1 MYTSSV
7 TELTSDGEGF
17 DPIYV
22 LSDCVNELQDLED
35 LALDHNQ
42 LSELPDLNL
51 PNLKVIGLVSNK
63 FTSYPSALKQY
74 NKIEKRVRRKNYL
87 KRKREKTLA
96 AKKLSKST
104 SDTKVTAKKAA
115 TKKTA
120 AKKAATKKAATKK
133 AATKKT
139 AAKKAATKKTAANK
153 SSEENS

>member
-1 MYTSSV
+1 MFV
-7 TELTSDGEGF
+7 L
-17 DPIYV
+17 DP
-22 LSDCVNELQDLED
+22 LASFANERNSNTQQ
-35 LALDHNQ
+35 LDY
-42 LSELPDLNL
+42 NL
-51 PNLKVIGLVSNK
+51 CGQNK
-63 FTSYPSALKQY
+63 MGKQY

-104 SDTKVTAKKAA
+104 TDTKVTAKKAA

-120 AKKAATKKAATKK
+120 TKK

-139 AAKKAATKKTAANK
+139 AAKK